1 MNKFMLVILLLF
13 PFSIHALE
21 VPGPE
26 GVTIELNDDL
36 PHKLIRLRAIGE
48 SDIPIG
54 DRKDV
59 QRATKVATLKAKA
72 AISKYLGEDIKTE
85 ETVEQISESIQQT
98 NGQVS
103 MVSRQDVE
111 RLVETIRDSS
121 SAFMKG
127 IIVLEQNVDQANKRV
142 IVTVGTSEK
151 TQKAADQIR
160 QSLNTDSSYR
170 SLNPKIQSTE
180 VESGT
185 AEQEIRRNGNYD
197 DF

>member
-1 MNKFMLVILLLF
+1 MNKFMLVITLLF
-13 PFSIHALE
+13 SLSAYAMEI
-21 VPGPE
+21 PGPE
-26 GVTIELNDDL
+26 GVTIELNDDP

-72 AISKYLGEDIKTE
+72 AIAKYLGEDIKTE
-85 ETVEQISESIQQT
+85 EAVQQISESIQQS

-103 MVSRQDVE
+103 TVSRQDVE
-111 RLVETIRDSS
+111 RLIETICDSS

-127 IIVLEQNVDQANKRV
+127 VIILEQQVDPANKRV

-151 TQKAADQIR
+151 TQKAADQVR
-160 QSLNTDSSYR
+160 QSLNTNSIYR
-170 SLNPKIQSTE
+170 SMNSKIQPAE
-180 VESGT
+180 VEFG
-185 AEQEIRRNGNYD
+185 AAGQEIRRNDNYD